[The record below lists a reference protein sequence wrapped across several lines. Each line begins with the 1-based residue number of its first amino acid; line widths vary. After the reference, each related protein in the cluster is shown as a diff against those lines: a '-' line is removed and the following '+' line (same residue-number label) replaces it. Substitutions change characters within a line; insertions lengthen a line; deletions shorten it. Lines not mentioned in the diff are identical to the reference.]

1 MHKDEKLEKVYS
13 ELESELTLLGATA
26 VEDKLQDKVPD
37 IIHDF
42 QRAQIKVWMLTGDK
56 LETAKN
62 IAASCKLLQK
72 DDIIYELRNKKDVS
86 NICSIAGIQ
95 RNQELIKDRK
105 RRAIV
110 VQSDIRM

>member
-1 MHKDEKLEKVYS
+1 
-13 ELESELTLLGATA
+13 
-26 VEDKLQDKVPD
+26 
-37 IIHDF
+37 
-42 QRAQIKVWMLTGDK
+42 MLTGDK

-110 VQSDIRM
+110 VQSEALAMISNDNNFRSNFIRISKTCEAVICCRVSPK